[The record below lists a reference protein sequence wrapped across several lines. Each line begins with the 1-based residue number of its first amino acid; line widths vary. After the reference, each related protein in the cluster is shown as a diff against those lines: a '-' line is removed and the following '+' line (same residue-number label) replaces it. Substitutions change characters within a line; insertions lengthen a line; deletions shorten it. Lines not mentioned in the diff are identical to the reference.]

1 MRKKIPG
8 EQAKL
13 SKTQQFSNS
22 IDSGQQITPI
32 YNIPIEQTDYSHQK
46 EKNN

>member
-13 SKTQQFSNS
+13 SKTQQFSKS
-22 IDSGQQITPI
+22 IDSGQQINPI

-46 EKNN
+46 EKK